1 MISVSVGI
9 VEFIEM
15 NMNSVM
21 CMVENICE
29 LEILPVIF
37 IEE

>member
-9 VEFIEM
+9 VEFIEI
-15 NMNSVM
+15 SIM